1 MKVLINPKIQ
11 INVPKKKNSY
21 VYTVTLDEKNLN
33 QLTIKRQTKEGK
45 DKRTIGCIERSGQIN
60 IKPHYVLGFTNASKV
75 SKFSQIEMTLD
86 LVFGPKRD
94 RVPTINKQG
103 NVEFKK

>member
-11 INVPKKKNSY
+11 VNTPKKKNSY
-21 VYTVTLDEKNLN
+21 VYTITLDKKNLN
-33 QLTIKRQTKEGK
+33 QLTIKRQTKEGR
-45 DKRTIGCIERSGQIN
+45 DNRIIGCIERSGQFN
-60 IKPHYVLGFTNASKV
+60 IKPRYVLGFTNASKV
-75 SKFSQIEMTLD
+75 SKFNQIEMTLD

-94 RVPTINKQG
+94 RLPEINKQG

>member
-11 INVPKKKNSY
+11 INVPKKKNSF
-21 VYTVTLDEKNLN
+21 VYTVVLDEKNLN
-33 QLTIKRQTKEGK
+33 QLTIRRQTKEGK
-45 DKRTIGCIERSGQIN
+45 DKRTIGCIERSGLIN

-94 RVPTINKQG
+94 RVPVINNQG